1 MCLSQ
6 IVGLDE
12 LYSRVLGINAILF
25 YEIAKGNFSVCHS
38 LFMIFIG
45 LVDLG
50 RARATWR
57 GGAVAPLVYGL
68 GAVCEWLLCFYV
80 RRVGLV

>member
-50 RARATWR
+50 RSRGECFLVESTRHLARRCGRTSGLWSWR
-57 GGAVAPLVYGL
+57 SL
-68 GAVCEWLLCFYV
+68 
-80 RRVGLV
+80 